1 MSILDTLALAPAI
14 DKSTTNPKRQ
24 KLLKRLDVQL
34 KIAKSEFEGLD
45 YVPTKEKFKL
55 NKETGEKTKI
65 SVAKSV
71 SKWWKKIDNIFYLS
85 IRYGNKPLELSK
97 GNFSIKVENE
107 NELVPTLEKVIEA
120 VAKGELDELLEK
132 AGKPPK
138 KK

>member
-120 VAKGELDELLEK
+120 VAQGELDELLEK